1 MDGFIVD
8 LVRGNLLV
16 EIQSRN
22 FSVIKRKLKTLAA
35 CHYVR
40 LIYPIA
46 QEKWIVKVSED
57 AGHYLGRRKSPKRGS
72 VIQVF
77 EELVSFP
84 ELLSNSNFSIDV
96 IFIQEE
102 ELRRHERG
110 RAWRRNGWVTHER
123 RLIRVLDR
131 RLFETPA
138 DFGALIPSD
147 LSDAFTTL
155 ELAEALA
162 TAKSMAQKMAYCLRK
177 MGAIESVG
185 KSGNAVSYVRSNLS
199 RE

>member
-22 FSVIKRKLKTLAA
+22 FSVIKRKLTTLAA

-57 AGHYLGRRKSPKRGS
+57 AGHYLRRRKSPKRGS

-77 EELVSFP
+77 GELVSFP
-84 ELLSNSNFSIDV
+84 SCS
-96 IFIQEE
+96 
-102 ELRRHERG
+102 
-110 RAWRRNGWVTHER
+110 
-123 RLIRVLDR
+123 
-131 RLFETPA
+131 
-138 DFGALIPSD
+138 LIPTF
-147 LSDAFTTL
+147 L
-155 ELAEALA
+155 
-162 TAKSMAQKMAYCLRK
+162 
-177 MGAIESVG
+177 
-185 KSGNAVSYVRSNLS
+185 
-199 RE
+199 